1 MELNTA
7 TDSAGAAEWIG
18 AVGTALAVILALWLQ
33 WLRVWLRRPAL
44 VLEFDGKR
52 DRADIRHADG
62 YASHWVR
69 PRVRNR
75 PGRDSADDVE
85 VMLARVR
92 LLDEAPGSRSERPE
106 ELLEGLA
113 LKWSEL
119 TSTKVSMPP
128 GTARRIDFVHVDNTR
143 VEKSPDGVEEHLE
156 RAPIRF
162 DVCPLPAAKYHRAFG
177 QAYEVTLALTARDTD
192 AVYYMTHLSYDG
204 VLRDEPRAMAEAL
217 NVEALRRLRKP
228 PS

>member
-1 MELNTA
+1 MGLNTA
-7 TDSAGAAEWIG
+7 TDSAGVAEWIG

-92 LLDEAPGSRSERPE
+92 LLDEAAGSRSERPE

-143 VEKSPDGVEEHLE
+143 VERSADGAEERLE

-192 AVYYMTHLSYDG
+192 AVYYVTHVSYDG
-204 VLRDEPRAMAEAL
+204 VLREQPRAMAEAL
-217 NVEALRRLRKP
+217 NVESLRRLRKP

>member
-1 MELNTA
+1 MGLNAA
-7 TDSAGAAEWIG
+7 TDSAGVAEWIG

-44 VLEFDGKR
+44 VLDFDVER

-75 PGRDSADDVE
+75 PRRNSADDVE
-85 VMLARVR
+85 LMLARVR
-92 LLDEAPGSRSERPE
+92 LVDPAAESRSERPE
-106 ELLEGLA
+106 ELLEGLP
-113 LKWSEL
+113 LKWSEVE
-119 TSTKVSMPP
+119 STKVSIPP

-143 VEKSPDGVEEHLE
+143 AERNAEGVEERLE

-162 DVCPLPAAKYHRAFG
+162 DVHPLPAAKYHRAFG
-177 QAYEVTLALTARDTD
+177 HAYEVTLALTARDTD
-192 AVYYMTHLSYDG
+192 AVFYVTRVSYDG

-217 NVEALRRLRKP
+217 SVESLRRLRKP
-228 PS
+228 SG